1 LYEYCSNS
9 RIKLPDILSY
19 QAEARRLALT
29 SLIVHFTDFLVH
41 KSFFAKGFS
50 LAAAEKLYNGATAET
65 VNVVCALA
73 IQNSTLSK

>member
-1 LYEYCSNS
+1 M
-9 RIKLPDILSY
+9 
-19 QAEARRLALT
+19 ALT

-50 LAAAEKLYNGATAET
+50 LAAAVKLYNGATAET